1 MDRNG
6 SEEDLSTVPNDSSR
20 SQTTPNESN
29 RSQTTPNESNR
40 FQTTP
45 NESNR
50 FQTIPTDP
58 SDSYFLTNC
67 FVCRAV
73 AKPDQVIC
81 FFNYLS

>member
-1 MDRNG
+1 MNLNE
-6 SEEDLSTVPNDSSR
+6 SEKDLSTVPNDFSRFQTTSNDSSR
-20 SQTTPNESN
+20 SQTTPNDSA

-40 FQTTP
+40 FQTI
-45 NESNR
+45 R
-50 FQTIPTDP
+50 TDP

-81 FFNYLS
+81 FSNYLS